1 MVCGLYGRVQ
11 DLTRRVVARGTRLRW
26 ATGLTQLRRGR
37 KRRGGGRVAQT
48 ALALLRVL
56 VVQGTL
62 VRVESSCAVLDDW
75 VALANGRA
83 PYPPWDLTLS
93 VTAGCFHDQDPG
105 VVDR

>member
-1 MVCGLYGRVQ
+1 MQGPA
-11 DLTRRVVARGTRLRW
+11 RRVVARGTRLRW
-26 ATGLTQLRRGR
+26 ATGLTRLRRGL
-37 KRRGGGRVAQT
+37 KRRGGGIADQI

-75 VALANGRA
+75 VALADGRA
-83 PYPPWDLTLS
+83 RYPPWDLTLS